1 MINKPRFNSG
11 SGFPNQFVPDQE
23 KDTYEYGLRV
33 GLAIES
39 EWFSRDYG
47 SSMYGEIRS
56 EFLNRRLYARGE
68 QPVEK
73 YKNELAV
80 NGDLSYLNLDWTPVP
95 IIPKFVDVVVNGI
108 SNRLLDVKVEAIDDI
123 SIYQR
128 ELDKQ
133 EIEKDMVGR
142 EILSDIKKTTGVDA
156 FNFPEDQLPETDEE
170 LALYMKLN
178 YKQGIEVAEE
188 TAIKAILKLND
199 YDELKRRIDED
210 NVVLGIS
217 ALKHSFDVHDGIK
230 IEYVDPVNFVY
241 SPTEDPNFR
250 DCYYFGEVKS
260 VHATEIKKINPDL
273 SQEEIEQITKLA
285 SRFDGYRSTQNLQST
300 SGLDKAN
307 VSLLYFCYKT
317 DREIVYKVKK
327 NENGGEKPLKK
338 DSSFNPPEEQQERF
352 ERVSRRIDVWYEGVL
367 VLGTN
372 HLLQWELMSNMVRP
386 KSAFQKTIPPYIVS
400 AIKMSKG
407 NIDSLVKRMI
417 PFADQIQLTHLKLQ
431 QVVSKMIPDGV
442 FIDADGLNSVDL
454 GNGASY
460 NPSEALSMYFQTGS
474 VIGRSYTEDG
484 DFNNARVPIQELTS
498 SGSNAKIS
506 SLINMY
512 NYQLNMIRAVTGI
525 NEARDGSSPDQY
537 ALVGVQKLAALNS
550 NTATRHV
557 VLSGIFMT
565 QKLAEA
571 LSCRISDIL
580 QYSDFAMDF
589 AKMIG
594 GKNFEIIRDVA
605 TLHLHDF
612 GIFIEIEP
620 DEEQRQLLEQNIQQ
634 SIQSG
639 QIGLEDAIDIR
650 SINNVTLAN
659 SMLKI
664 RKNKKEK
671 LDLEKQEKAI
681 QMQTQANQQSAQ
693 SASQSRMQEEQFKN
707 QASAQLEQMRAE
719 LEMQKMQAKKQID
732 MELLQMKHQFDM
744 QLKQLESQVYQG
756 REQFKED
763 RKDQRTKKQATQQ
776 SKMIEQRKLDLP
788 ATDFEKA
795 QGGSDLMQNIQ
806 AMMGQGNM

>member
-1 MINKPRFNSG
+1 
-11 SGFPNQFVPDQE
+11 
-23 KDTYEYGLRV
+23 
-33 GLAIES
+33 
-39 EWFSRDYG
+39 
-47 SSMYGEIRS
+47 MYGEIRS

>member
-11 SGFPNQFVPDQE
+11 SGFPNQFVPDIE

-33 GLAIES
+33 GQAIES

-47 SSMYGEIRS
+47 SSLYGEIRS

-108 SNRLLDVKVEAIDDI
+108 QNRLLDVNVEAVDDL
-123 SIYQR
+123 SALRR
-128 ELDKQ
+128 ERFRNELETDMLAKDMLTYVKQ
-133 EIEKDMVGR
+133 E
-142 EILSDIKKTTGVDA
+142 TGVNA
-156 FNFPEDQLPETDEE
+156 FNFPEEMIPDTEEE
-170 LALYMKLN
+170 LNLYMDLR
-178 YKQGIEVAEE
+178 YKQAVEVAEE
-188 TAIKAILKLND
+188 TAIKTILELNE
-199 YDELKRRIDED
+199 YDEIKRRVDED
-210 NVVLGIS
+210 NVVLGI
-217 ALKHSFDVHDGIK
+217 AAIKHSFDVHDGVR

-241 SPTEDPNFR
+241 SPTEDPSFR

-260 VHATEIKKINPDL
+260 VHVTEIKKINPNL
-273 SQEEIEQITKLA
+273 TQEEIEEISKLA
-285 SRFDGYRSTQNLQST
+285 SRFDGYRSTQNLQSQ
-300 SGLDKAN
+300 SGLDKSN

-317 DREIVYKVKK
+317 DKEIVYKVKQ
-327 NENGGEKPLKK
+327 NENGGQKPLKK
-338 DSSFNPPEEQQERF
+338 DNSFNPPKTEQARF
-352 ERVSRRIDVWYEGVL
+352 QKVSRRIDVWYDGVL

-372 HLLQWELMSNMVRP
+372 HLIKWGVMENMVRP
-386 KSAFQKTIPPYIVS
+386 KSAFQKALPPYIVS

-484 DFNNARVPIQELTS
+484 EFNNAKVPIQELTS
-498 SGSNAKIS
+498 SGSNAKIA

-525 NEARDGSSPDQY
+525 NESRDGSTPDQY
-537 ALVGVQKLAALNS
+537 SLVGLQKLAALNS

-557 VLSGIFMT
+557 VQSGIFIT
-565 QKLAEA
+565 KRLAEA
-571 LSCRISDIL
+571 ICYRVSDIMM
-580 QYSDFAMDF
+580 YSDFYEDF
-589 AKMIG
+589 AKMIS
-594 GKNFEIIRDVA
+594 KNNMGILEEIVG
-605 TLHLHDF
+605 LHLHDF

-620 DEEQRQLLEQNIQQ
+620 DEEEKQMLEQNIQQ
-634 SIQSG
+634 SIQAG
-639 QIGLEDAIDIR
+639 KIDLDDAIDVR
-650 SINNVTLAN
+650 SVKNHTLAN
-659 SMLKI
+659 SLLKI
-664 RKNKKEK
+664 RKRRKQKEDMEMQQQATK
-671 LDLEKQEKAI
+671 
-681 QMQTQANQQSAQ
+681 MQTDSNIQSSQA
-693 SASQSRMQEEQFKN
+693 ASQARLQEEQMKN
-707 QASAQLEQMRAE
+707 QMESQILQMKAQLDLQ
-719 LEMQKMQAKKQID
+719 QMQAKKEID
-732 MELLQMKHQFDM
+732 AELMKIKYQYEM
-744 QLKQLESQVYQG
+744 QLKQLDSDMVTNKEKY
-756 REQFKED
+756 KED
-763 RKDQRTKKQATQQ
+763 RKDKRTDKQATQQ
-776 SKMIEQRKLDLP
+776 SKLIRQRKENLP
-788 ATDFEKA
+788 PTNFSQDGSADEILA
-795 QGGSDLMQNIQ
+795 NLQGI
-806 AMMGQGNM
+806 MGQQKQ